1 MKKTVAFFVCCLWG
15 LLCYAQQEDRQNN
28 QNHTDSIQPEEHDV
42 RTYEMWKH
50 KKYFRVG
57 YVNQSVT
64 SASGSD
70 MQSRFGIDLL
80 KGRSFFLHKKPIAGL
95 MKFAIDFG
103 VYLNYTMYRDDV
115 ATTESGGSDGYQEG
129 EQAGETTEDGGSDGM
144 MGFFSKNYPPQSFD
158 FGLMLGP
165 SLTINPV
172 ADLRIAAYWHVM
184 PAGSMFLKNSN
195 MGAGFIPYM
204 NYGLELTYR
213 WIGLGVERKYGNGN
227 LWSINN
233 MIENGGE
240 STPIK
245 YRTAGY
251 SLYLAFRF

>member
-1 MKKTVAFFVCCLWG
+1 MKKTVVFFVCCLWG

-129 EQAGETTEDGGSDGM
+129 EQAGEKIAHE
-144 MGFFSKNYPPQSFD
+144 KPSFLCRWCAP
-158 FGLMLGP
+158 GT
-165 SLTINPV
+165 SLSQ
-172 ADLRIAAYWHVM
+172 A
-184 PAGSMFLKNSN
+184 
-195 MGAGFIPYM
+195 GAGCKAEVGRAEAPFCQAQKS
-204 NYGLELTYR
+204 R
-213 WIGLGVERKYGNGN
+213 VVEH
-227 LWSINN
+227 
-233 MIENGGE
+233 GE
-240 STPIK
+240 AAL
-245 YRTAGY
+245 AGCPVLY
-251 SLYLAFRF
+251 SL